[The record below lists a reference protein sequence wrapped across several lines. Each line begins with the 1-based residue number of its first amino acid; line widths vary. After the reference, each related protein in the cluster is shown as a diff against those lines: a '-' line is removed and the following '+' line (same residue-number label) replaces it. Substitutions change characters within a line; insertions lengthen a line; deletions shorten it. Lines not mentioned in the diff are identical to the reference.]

1 MQQQMSMGG
10 LVRQATG
17 RLISA
22 RPGAADGMISF
33 GSGADDNHHH
43 RVAVRTGRRRAARL
57 GRVVVA
63 AAQVAAGPK
72 YRRLRGV
79 AAVVAAP
86 DTTGRELFD
95 QRARPGNSTASKQL
109 IASIN
114 KDRFFEIEME
124 VREDELDEYGV
135 VNNAIYASY
144 LHSGRDV
151 MLEKMGISVDY
162 WTSTGNAMALSEL
175 NLKFFAP
182 LRSGD
187 RFVVKVKPIQIKGV
201 RIIVEHMIETLPD
214 RKLVLKGSATAI
226 CLNKNFRPTRVF
238 PELSASL
245 VDAFS
250 CKVA

>member
-1 MQQQMSMGG
+1 MQQQMAGG
-10 LVRQATG
+10 LVRQVPS
-17 RLISA
+17 LSL
-22 RPGAADGMISF
+22 RPGAANGIGICFTF
-33 GSGADDNHHH
+33 GSGNH
-43 RVAVRTGRRRAARL
+43 RMVVRTGRRRTRL
-57 GRVVVA
+57 GTAVA
-63 AAQVAAGPK
+63 AAHVAPRPK
-72 YRRLRGV
+72 YCRLRGV
-79 AAVVAAP
+79 AAIAAP
-86 DTTGRELFD
+86 DTTSRELFD
-95 QRARPGNSTASKQL
+95 QRARPGNNTALSQL
-109 IASIN
+109 TSMR
-114 KDRFFEIEME
+114 KDKCFEIQME

-245 VDAFS
+245 VEAFS